1 MLLLAQ
7 LIAPPLQPGP
17 IRLPEPAP
25 IDRFRPRPDTG
36 KDDDKTP
43 LIDPGPTPPAPSPV
57 PDGSTGRPTFQPA
70 VKGNSIYSPEQ
81 LRQIFSTCSRPT
93 PAATLQACA
102 AALSAR
108 LVADGYVNT
117 RVYILRTPAPGALE
131 VVPGR
136 IAELRIDNPDPR
148 FAARIRRLLL
158 PLQGSVL
165 NLPQLDRQI
174 QKLKRWPG
182 VGNVQGSI
190 GRLGSDATLA
200 SLTLR
205 VDRRVDPL
213 QGEVALRNDG
223 NAGNGQWRAIGT
235 VLQNDLISR
244 GDTLL
249 IYGEGDM
256 DDTPELGTVITSIS
270 YGYPLTDSLR
280 LSGSFGY
287 SRRNLVEGR
296 LAPQQ
301 WSFRQFQGF
310 GQLEWVFSETL
321 SRRWSLFS
329 GISLNRN
336 DSYAAGSPVPLLNG
350 FKNIYTNTGY
360 FRFGVAVS
368 GVDDNASWGV
378 SLYGLQGANGFSPEN
393 QLRSLNALG
402 VIPGQAT
409 ALGGSAGVSLALAA
423 NTTMNLRAAGQIALN
438 PLIPDMG
445 FSIGSDNG
453 IRGLPG
459 QTISGDS
466 GYLGSAEIAWTIWR
480 QLNQAVQVVPFIG
493 YGGVSR
499 TRLGTINTLR
509 YNNGIGA
516 GGILAR
522 FLAGSTWQVELGWV
536 GQIDHLDQRDNDIWG
551 SDHFLG
557 RGLYSSIKY
566 RF

>member
-25 IDRFRPRPDTG
+25 IDRY
-36 KDDDKTP
+36 K
-43 LIDPGPTPPAPSPV
+43 PGPDDSKGDEKIPVIDQGPAPTGPSPG
-57 PDGSTGRPTFQPA
+57 PDGGDGRPGSQPA
-70 VKGNSIYSPEQ
+70 VKGNTIYTPEQ
-81 LRQIFSTCSRPT
+81 LRQIFATCSRT
-93 PAATLQACA
+93 TVAAPLQACA

-108 LVADGYVNT
+108 LVADGYINT
-117 RVYILRTPAPGALE
+117 RVYVLPTPAPGALE

-136 IAELRIDNPDPR
+136 IAEVRIDNPDPR

-158 PLQGSVL
+158 PLQGTVL

-182 VGNVQGSI
+182 VGTVQGSI
-190 GRLGSDATLA
+190 GRVGSDATLA

-205 VDRRVDPL
+205 VERRIDPL
-213 QGEVALRNDG
+213 QGEVSLRNDG
-223 NAGNGQWRAIGT
+223 NAGNGQWRAVGT

-270 YGYPLTDSLR
+270 YGYPLTDSVR

-287 SRRNLVEGR
+287 SRRNLVEGI

-301 WSFRQFQGF
+301 WSFRQFQGY

-321 SRRWSLFS
+321 SKRWSLFS
-329 GISLNRN
+329 GISINRN
-336 DSYAAGSPVPLLNG
+336 DSFAAGRPFPLLNG
-350 FKNIYTNTGY
+350 FKNISTNTGF
-360 FRFGVAVS
+360 FRFGVAVT
-368 GVDDNASWGV
+368 GVEDNASWSV
-378 SLYGLQGANGFSPEN
+378 NLYGLQGANGFSPGN
-393 QLRSLNALG
+393 QLQNLGALG

-409 ALGGSAGVSLALAA
+409 ALGGSAGVSLSLAPD
-423 NTTMNLRAAGQIALN
+423 TTMNLRGAGQVALN
-438 PLIPDMG
+438 PLIADMG
-445 FSIGSDNG
+445 FTIGSDAG

-480 QLNQAVQVVPFIG
+480 KLHQAVQLVPFIG
-493 YGGVSR
+493 YGGVTR
-499 TRLGTINTLR
+499 TRSVSGNPVR
-509 YNNGIGA
+509 YSNGIGA

-522 FLAGSTWQVELGWV
+522 FLAGSKWQVELGWV
-536 GQIDHLDQRDNDIWG
+536 SQIDHLDQLDNAIWG
-551 SDHFLG
+551 SDYFLG
-557 RGLYSSIKY
+557 RGLYSTVKY